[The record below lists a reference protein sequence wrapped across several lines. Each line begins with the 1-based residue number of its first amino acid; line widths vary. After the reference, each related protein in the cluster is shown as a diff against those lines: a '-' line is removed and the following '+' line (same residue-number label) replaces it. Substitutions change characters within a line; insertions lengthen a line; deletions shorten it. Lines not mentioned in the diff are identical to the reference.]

1 MSNCAPGRLLSTSE
15 VESFVLAY
23 LVVKVKIGDA
33 RGLAGR
39 RQNGQRRQKRERE
52 KLELRERAH

>member
-23 LVVKVKIGDA
+23 LVVQVKVGDA
-33 RGLAGR
+33 RSLAGWK
-39 RQNGQRRQKRERE
+39 QNGQRRRKRERE
-52 KLELRERAH
+52 KVEVERK